1 MRLSPL
7 LPRLESVPDLSGRVD
22 IAVNVAEVLA
32 EHYEGPRA
40 WLVEPR
46 GASQPTSTVQVI
58 TQRREQRFGVLLL
71 LSFAA
76 GTGAQAA
83 LEAME
88 TLRAA
93 MIAALL
99 GAEPDSGYDPVEHSR
114 DGLARW
120 ADGNLY
126 WLDEFRTGHLLTN
139 R

>member
-1 MRLSPL
+1 MLSL
-7 LPRLESVPDLSGRVD
+7 LIPQLETVSGLSGRVD

-32 EHYEGPRA
+32 VQYEGPRA

-46 GASQPTSTVQVI
+46 GVSQPTSTVQVI

-76 GTGAQAA
+76 GTGAAAA
-83 LEAME
+83 LADME

-93 MIAALL
+93 MIAAIL
-99 GAEPDSGYDPVEHSR
+99 GAVPDPDYDPVEHSR
-114 DGLARW
+114 DGLVRW